1 MCHIRDTVFKMF
13 LFLSCVYIFSFA
25 LCSSVLNVY
34 ALDDTEPTAVIKEP
48 ENPSE
53 LILEEFE
60 TEDITEL
67 VTPESTTEE
76 LKSITSTTEYITDS
90 DTKENGIDNQKFQ
103 NVILL
108 MLFVVFV
115 VTLFIRYV

>member
-1 MCHIRDTVFKMF
+1 MICHIRDTVFKMF
-13 LFLSCVYIFSFA
+13 LFLSCVYIFSFS

-67 VTPESTTEE
+67 VTPESTTED
-76 LKSITSTTEYITDS
+76 ITDS
-90 DTKENGIDNQKFQ
+90 DTGEHIDYQMFQ
-103 NVILL
+103 NVLLL

-115 VTLFIRYV
+115 TMLFIRYI